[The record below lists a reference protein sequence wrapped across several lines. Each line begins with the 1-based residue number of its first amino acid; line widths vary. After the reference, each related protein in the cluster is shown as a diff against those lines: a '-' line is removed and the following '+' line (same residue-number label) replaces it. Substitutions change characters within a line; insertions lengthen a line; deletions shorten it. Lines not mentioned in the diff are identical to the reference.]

1 MDTQKINQQIQSR
14 FQRAVEADKK
24 IHNAYLLV
32 ESRRHGLDFSAALG
46 QSQRPDGSR
55 LPAHTDQPVFMAS
68 VGKLFT
74 AVLIGLLVE
83 QGKLRYED
91 TLAAYLDD
99 DVLHNLHVFKG
110 VDYSR
115 EIRLSQLLNHTS
127 GLHDYFEDKPP
138 KGEPMLNIILNQP
151 QRRWTPREVITW
163 SKENLPAHSPPGK
176 KLHYSDTGYHLL
188 GLVIES
194 VTAMPFAE
202 ALHRFIFEPLGMN
215 HAFVIG
221 HSRPLEDSPHGLAG
235 VYFGD
240 QNVIDY
246 ASLSIDY
253 AGGGV
258 TAPLGELLVFLRAL
272 ADGKILRPATLER
285 MRSDTARFS
294 IGIDYGYGTMLI
306 TTVPL
311 IMPARFNCWG
321 NAGSTGAFLFY
332 HPLLDACLIGSF
344 NQAGYA
350 PKAIRFM
357 LQIVDLLW
365 KEIKPAA

>member
-1 MDTQKINQQIQSR
+1 M
-14 FQRAVEADKK
+14 
-24 IHNAYLLV
+24 
-32 ESRRHGLDFSAALG
+32 
-46 QSQRPDGSR
+46 
-55 LPAHTDQPVFMAS
+55 
-68 VGKLFT
+68 
-74 AVLIGLLVE
+74 
-83 QGKLRYED
+83 
-91 TLAAYLDD
+91 
-99 DVLHNLHVFKG
+99 
-110 VDYSR
+110 
-115 EIRLSQLLNHTS
+115 
-127 GLHDYFEDKPP
+127 
-138 KGEPMLNIILNQP
+138 
-151 QRRWTPREVITW
+151 
-163 SKENLPAHSPPGK
+163 KENLQAHFTPGK

-188 GLVIES
+188 GLTIEA
-194 VTAMPFAE
+194 VTGMPFGD
-202 ALHRFIFEPLGMN
+202 ALHHFIFSPLGMKRS
-215 HAFVIG
+215 FLIG
-221 HSRPLEDSPHGLAG
+221 HTQPMEENPHPPAG
-235 VYFGD
+235 IYFGE

-258 TAPLGELLVFLRAL
+258 TAPLEELLIFLRAL
-272 ADGKILRPATLER
+272 ADGKILQPHTLER
-285 MRSDTARFS
+285 MRADTARFS